1 MFKPKLPEYNPVAPV
16 SVIGHNTYLE
26 VAAELGIPGLA
37 VFLLILATAWRRARR
52 TAQQFEATG
61 NTVSAR
67 LARAIET
74 GIASFAVGAMFLSA
88 QYAKQLWFLV
98 WLGLA
103 LARLAEEEP
112 EETGAQPG
120 EEMALEDASYVHIRG

>member
-1 MFKPKLPEYNPVAPV
+1 
-16 SVIGHNTYLE
+16 

-52 TAQQFEATG
+52 TAQQFEETG

-88 QYAKQLWFLV
+88 QYARQLWLLV

-103 LARLAEEEP
+103 LARLAEE
-112 EETGAQPG
+112 QQ
-120 EEMALEDASYVHIRG
+120 EEMETPPSGEVAPEDAGYVHIRG